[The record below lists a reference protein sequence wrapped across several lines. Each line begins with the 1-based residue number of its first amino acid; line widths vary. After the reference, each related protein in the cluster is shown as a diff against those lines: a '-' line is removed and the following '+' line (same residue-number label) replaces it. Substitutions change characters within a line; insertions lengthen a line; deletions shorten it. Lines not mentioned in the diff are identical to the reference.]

1 MGNIHL
7 KFSEKIKGESI
18 DDKHKEEININS
30 AQWGVSNNASNNT
43 SVGGGGGKALSNCS
57 DLVLTKGMCKASPE
71 IMALCSSG
79 EAIGEATM
87 FFTKSVGDNKHI
99 DYLTIKMKNVRI
111 SSYSISG
118 HEGGGDMESFALN
131 FAEVEYIY
139 TIEDKG
145 GIKGSSIPKKYNFA
159 THKAG

>member
-7 KFSEKIKGESI
+7 KLGDKIKGESI
-18 DDKHKEEININS
+18 HDKHKDEINVS
-30 AQWGVSNNASNNT
+30 SMQWGVSNTASNNT

-57 DLVLTKGMCKASPE
+57 DITLTKGMCKASPE
-71 IMALCSSG
+71 IMAFCSSG
-79 EAIGEATM
+79 DAIPEGTLTLTKAVGE
-87 FFTKSVGDNKHI
+87 NKFI
-99 DYLTIKMKNVRI
+99 DYLVIKMKNLRI

-118 HEGGGDMESFALN
+118 HEGGGDMESFSLN

-139 TIEDKG
+139 TVEDKG